1 MATVTTTA
9 LVDDLDGATTGAA
22 TVTFSIDGYKYEIDL
37 TGANKELLYD
47 ALEPFMVAGRQI
59 REANAKPKL
68 KAARNGRQPARTD
81 PEQLAAVRQWASQNG
96 HAVKPRGRVPAT
108 VMAAYE
114 AAHQGASA

>member
-9 LVDDLDGATTGAA
+9 LVDDLDGTTTGAA
-22 TVTFSIDGYKYEIDL
+22 TVTFAIDGYKYEIDL
-37 TGANKELLYD
+37 SGANKERLYD

-59 REANAKPKL
+59 REANAKPKT
-68 KAARNGRQPARTD
+68 ARNGRQPARTD

-114 AAHQGASA
+114 AAHQGATA